1 MSHSSALQETDMQG
15 NAWRFRFRGCECS
28 VDLHTVFDI
37 RPGLCFMLP
46 LGIDAQADLM
56 CLSSEHMAANV
67 EFSWA
72 LTMSVLLQK
81 YNR

>member
-1 MSHSSALQETDMQG
+1 M
-15 NAWRFRFRGCECS
+15 
-28 VDLHTVFDI
+28 DLHTVFDI